1 MTSLLGITLFV
12 LALMLAIFL
21 HEGGHFVTAKL
32 FGMKV
37 ERFFLGFGPTLWSFR
52 RGETEYGIKA
62 LPLGGFCKIA
72 GMSPYESDGNFLE
85 EDRSAKRQRTAGGGE
100 GQAAAAVTAPPEG
113 SGEPRGGAPVGRVG
127 SGEPRGGAPV
137 ETVPAPAEPSRQFRN
152 KPAWQRAIVLAAGSF
167 THFIVAILLTW
178 VVLVAIGI
186 GTGQVNTTIDR
197 TVPLDGGAASPAQ
210 TAGLRAGDKI
220 VAVAGRPVSSFEE
233 LRAALANKGGQRIT
247 IEYEREGE
255 RRSTTVV
262 AASREGRGFL
272 GFQPSEETRR
282 VGVLTALP
290 QSVEL
295 FWDTTV
301 ATVKGLGGFVTGLV
315 DRVTAPEPAQGGG
328 GGGGGGGEV
337 RDGGPI
343 GIVGITRLAGQAV
356 ANNQWAIFI
365 AILIQL
371 NIVVG
376 VFNLLPL
383 PPMDG
388 GYLAFVLWQ
397 VVTRREV
404 DLRKVVPVA
413 ALIVGLLVMLT
424 VGLVWLDITNPVPY
438 PFR

>member
-1 MTSLLGITLFV
+1 MSSLLGIALFV
-12 LALMLAIFL
+12 LALMVAIFL
-21 HEGGHFVTAKL
+21 HEGGHFTTAKL

-37 ERFFLGFGPTLWSFR
+37 ERFFLGFGPTVWSFR

-72 GMSPYESDGNFLE
+72 GMSPYESDANFLE
-85 EDRSAKRQRTAGGGE
+85 EDRSARATA
-100 GQAAAAVTAPPEG
+100 TPTPPE
-113 SGEPRGGAPVGRVG
+113 
-127 SGEPRGGAPV
+127 
-137 ETVPAPAEPSRQFRN
+137 RQFRN
-152 KPAWQRAIVLAAGSF
+152 KPAWQRAIVLAAGSI
-167 THFIVAILLTW
+167 THFLVAILLTW
-178 VVLVAIGI
+178 MVLVAIGI
-186 GTGQVNTTIDR
+186 GTGQATTTIDR
-197 TVPLDGGAASPAQ
+197 TVPLTAGTASPAQ
-210 TAGLRAGDKI
+210 TGGLKAGDRI
-220 VAVAGRPVSSFEE
+220 VAVSGRPVNGFEE
-233 LRAALANKGGQRIT
+233 LRAALSDKGGKRT
-247 IEYEREGE
+247 TLEYVRDGE

-262 AASREGRGFL
+262 AARQDGRGFL
-272 GFQPSEETRR
+272 GFQPTEETRR
-282 VGVLTALP
+282 IGVLAAIP
-290 QSVEL
+290 ESVEL
-295 FWDTTV
+295 FWRTAVD
-301 ATVKGLGGFVTGLV
+301 TVKGLGGFVTGLA
-315 DRVTAPEPAQGGG
+315 DRMSSPQPAPG

-337 RDGGPI
+337 SGGPV

-356 ANNQWAIFI
+356 ANNQWAIFV

>member
-21 HEGGHFVTAKL
+21 HEGGHFATAKL

-85 EDRSAKRQRTAGGGE
+85 EDRSAKRRRSAGDGDEAGG
-100 GQAAAAVTAPPEG
+100 AVAAAVAAPPRPEG
-113 SGEPRGGAPVGRVG
+113 SVEPRGGAPVD
-127 SGEPRGGAPV
+127 PTP
-137 ETVPAPAEPSRQFRN
+137 TDPSRQFRN
-152 KPAWQRAIVLAAGSF
+152 KPAWQRAIVLAAGSL
-167 THFIVAILLTW
+167 THFTVAILLTW

-197 TVPLDGGAASPAQ
+197 TVPLDGGAQSPAQ
-210 TAGLRAGDKI
+210 KAGLQAGDTI
-220 VAVAGRPVSSFEE
+220 VAVAGRPVTSFEE
-233 LRAALANKGGQRIT
+233 LRTALADKGGKPIT
-247 IEYEREGE
+247 VEYVRDGE

-262 AASREGRGFL
+262 AATREGRGFL

-282 VGVLTALP
+282 VGVLAAFP
-290 QSVEL
+290 QSVDL

-301 ATVKGLGGFVTGLV
+301 ATVKGLGGFVTGLA
-315 DRVTAPEPAQGGG
+315 DRVNAPEPAPAG

>member
-21 HEGGHFVTAKL
+21 HEGGHFTTAKL

-37 ERFFLGFGPTLWSFR
+37 ERFFLGFGPTIWSFR

-62 LPLGGFCKIA
+62 FPLGGFCKIA
-72 GMSPYESDGNFLE
+72 GMSPYENDGNFLE
-85 EDRSAKRQRTAGGGE
+85 EDRSANP
-100 GQAAAAVTAPPEG
+100 AATPTPPE
-113 SGEPRGGAPVGRVG
+113 
-127 SGEPRGGAPV
+127 
-137 ETVPAPAEPSRQFRN
+137 RQFRN
-152 KPAWQRAIVLAAGSF
+152 KPAWQRSIVLAAGSI
-167 THFIVAILLTW
+167 THFIVAILLIW
-178 VVLVAIGI
+178 MVLVAIGI
-186 GTGQVNTTIDR
+186 GTGQVTTTIDN
-197 TVPLDGGAASPAQ
+197 TVALDGGQRSPAQ
-210 TAGLRAGDKI
+210 IAGLRSGDQI
-220 VAVAGRPVSSFEE
+220 VAVAGTPVSTFEQ
-233 LRAALANKGGQRIT
+233 LRAVLQSKGDQPIT
-247 IEYEREGE
+247 IEYVRDGE
-255 RRSTTVV
+255 RRSATVTPV
-262 AASREGRGFL
+262 NQNGRGFL

-282 VGVLTALP
+282 IGVLAAIP
-290 QSVEL
+290 ESMKL

-301 ATVKGLGGFVTGLV
+301 ATVKGLGGFVTGLA
-315 DRVTAPEPAQGGG
+315 DRISAPEPAPAGSGSGGG
-328 GGGGGGGEV
+328 GV

>member
-1 MTSLLGITLFV
+1 M
-12 LALMLAIFL
+12 
-21 HEGGHFVTAKL
+21 
-32 FGMKV
+32 
-37 ERFFLGFGPTLWSFR
+37 
-52 RGETEYGIKA
+52 
-62 LPLGGFCKIA
+62 
-72 GMSPYESDGNFLE
+72 
-85 EDRSAKRQRTAGGGE
+85 
-100 GQAAAAVTAPPEG
+100 
-113 SGEPRGGAPVGRVG
+113 
-127 SGEPRGGAPV
+127 
-137 ETVPAPAEPSRQFRN
+137 
-152 KPAWQRAIVLAAGSF
+152 LAAGSI
-167 THFIVAILLTW
+167 THFLVAILLIW
-178 VVLVAIGI
+178 MVLVAIGI
-186 GTGQVNTTIDR
+186 GTGQATTTIDR
-197 TVPLDGGAASPAQ
+197 TVTLSAGTASPAQ
-210 TAGLRAGDKI
+210 DAGLQAGDQI
-220 VAVAGRPVSSFEE
+220 TSVDGNQVATFAE
-233 LRAALANKGGQRIT
+233 LRNALADTGGREIT
-247 IEYEREGE
+247 IEYVRDGE
-255 RRSTTVV
+255 RRSTTAKPV
-262 AASREGRGFL
+262 EQDGRGFL

-282 VGVLTALP
+282 VGVLAALP
-290 QSVEL
+290 ESIKL
-295 FWDTTV
+295 FWRTTV
-301 ATVKGLGGFVTGLV
+301 DTVKGLGGFVTGLA
-315 DRVTAPEPAQGGG
+315 DRMSAPEPAPA
-328 GGGGGGGEV
+328 GGGGGGEV

>member
-21 HEGGHFVTAKL
+21 HEGGHFTTAKL

-37 ERFFLGFGPTLWSFR
+37 ERFFLGFGPTIWSFR
-52 RGETEYGIKA
+52 RGETEYGVKA
-62 LPLGGFCKIA
+62 FPLGGFCKIA
-72 GMSPYESDGNFLE
+72 GMSPYENDGNFLE
-85 EDRSAKRQRTAGGGE
+85 EDRSANP
-100 GQAAAAVTAPPEG
+100 AATPTPPE
-113 SGEPRGGAPVGRVG
+113 
-127 SGEPRGGAPV
+127 
-137 ETVPAPAEPSRQFRN
+137 RQFRN
-152 KPAWQRAIVLAAGSF
+152 KPAWQRAIVLAAGSI
-167 THFIVAILLTW
+167 THFIVAILLIW
-178 VVLVAIGI
+178 MVLVAIGI
-186 GTGQVNTTIDR
+186 GTGQVTTTIDN
-197 TVPLDGGAASPAQ
+197 TVALNGGQRSPAQ
-210 TAGLRAGDKI
+210 IAGLRSGDQI
-220 VAVAGRPVSSFEE
+220 VAVAGTPVSSFEQI
-233 LRAALANKGGQRIT
+233 RAVLQSKGDQRIT
-247 IEYEREGE
+247 IEYVRDGE
-255 RRSTTVV
+255 RRSTAVTPVEEDN
-262 AASREGRGFL
+262 RRFL
-272 GFQPSEETRR
+272 GFSPSEETRR
-282 VGVLTALP
+282 IGVLAAIP
-290 QSVEL
+290 ESIKL

-301 ATVKGLGGFVTGLV
+301 ATVKGLGGFVTGLA
-315 DRVTAPEPAQGGG
+315 DRISPPEPVPGGG
-328 GGGGGGGEV
+328 GGGGGGV
-337 RDGGPI
+337 SDGGPI

-356 ANNQWAIFI
+356 ANNQWAIFV

>member
-1 MTSLLGITLFV
+1 MTSLLGIALFV

-21 HEGGHFVTAKL
+21 HEGGHFTTAKL

-37 ERFFLGFGPTLWSFR
+37 ERFFLGFGPTIWSFR

-72 GMSPYESDGNFLE
+72 GMSPYENDGNFLE
-85 EDRSAKRQRTAGGGE
+85 ADRSANDGATP
-100 GQAAAAVTAPPEG
+100 APPE
-113 SGEPRGGAPVGRVG
+113 
-127 SGEPRGGAPV
+127 
-137 ETVPAPAEPSRQFRN
+137 RQFRN
-152 KPAWQRAIVLAAGSF
+152 KPAWQRSIVLAAGSI
-167 THFIVAILLTW
+167 THFLVAILLTW
-178 VVLVAIGI
+178 MVLVAIGI
-186 GTGQVNTTIDR
+186 GTGQATTTIDR
-197 TVPLDGGAASPAQ
+197 TVPLTVGTASPAQ
-210 TAGLRAGDKI
+210 TGGLEGGDQI
-220 VAVAGRPVSSFEE
+220 VAVAGRPVNSFDE
-233 LRAALANKGGQRIT
+233 LRAALSDKGGKRIT
-247 IEYEREGE
+247 IEYVRDGE

-262 AASREGRGFL
+262 AASQDGRGFL
-272 GFQPSEETRR
+272 GFQPTEETRR
-282 VGVLTALP
+282 IGVLAAIP
-290 QSVEL
+290 ESVEL
-295 FWDTTV
+295 FWRTTV
-301 ATVKGLGGFVTGLV
+301 DTVKGLGGFVTGLA
-315 DRVTAPEPAQGGG
+315 DRMSGPQAAPSGGG
-328 GGGGGGGEV
+328 GGGGAV
-337 RDGGPI
+337 SGGPV

>member
-12 LALMLAIFL
+12 LALMVAIFL
-21 HEGGHFVTAKL
+21 HEGGHFTTAKL

-37 ERFFLGFGPTLWSFR
+37 ERFFLGFGPTIWSFR
-52 RGETEYGIKA
+52 RGETEYGVKA

-72 GMSPYESDGNFLE
+72 GMSPYENDGNFLE
-85 EDRSAKRQRTAGGGE
+85 EDRSADKP
-100 GQAAAAVTAPPEG
+100 AATPTPPE
-113 SGEPRGGAPVGRVG
+113 
-127 SGEPRGGAPV
+127 
-137 ETVPAPAEPSRQFRN
+137 RQFRN
-152 KPAWQRAIVLAAGSF
+152 KPAWQRSIVLAAGSL
-167 THFIVAILLTW
+167 THFLVAILLTW

-186 GTGQVNTTIDR
+186 GTGQATTTIDR
-197 TVPLDGGAASPAQ
+197 TVALNAGTPSPAQ
-210 TAGLRAGDKI
+210 QAGLQAGDRI
-220 VAVAGRPVSSFEE
+220 VAVDGNQVATFEE
-233 LRAALANKGGQRIT
+233 LRAALQAKGGEEIT
-247 IEYEREGE
+247 IEYVRDGRAHRAEV
-255 RRSTTVV
+255 TPVKQQ
-262 AASREGRGFL
+262 GRGFL

-282 VGVLTALP
+282 VGALAAIP
-290 QSVEL
+290 EAVKL

-301 ATVKGLGGFVTGLV
+301 ATVKGLGSFVTGLA
-315 DRVTAPEPAQGGG
+315 DRMSGPQPATP

-337 RDGGPI
+337 GSGGPI

-356 ANNQWAIFI
+356 ANNQWAIFV

>member
-1 MTSLLGITLFV
+1 MISLFGIVLFF

-21 HEGGHFVTAKL
+21 HEGGHFLTAKL

-72 GMSPYESDGNFLE
+72 GMSPHESDGNFLE
-85 EDRSAKRQRTAGGGE
+85 EDRSARRRRTAGDGE
-100 GQAAAAVTAPPEG
+100 VYSGAAGAVAAPPRPG
-113 SGEPRGGAPVGRVG
+113 PTP
-127 SGEPRGGAPV
+127 
-137 ETVPAPAEPSRQFRN
+137 TDPSRHFRN

-167 THFIVAILLTW
+167 THFVVAILLMW

-186 GTGQVNTTIDR
+186 GTGQVTTTIDR

-210 TAGLRAGDKI
+210 TAGLQAGDRI
-220 VAVAGRPVSSFEE
+220 VAVAGREVATFEE
-233 LRAALANKGGQRIT
+233 LRAALVDKGGQRIT
-247 IEYEREGE
+247 IEYVRDGE
-255 RRSTTVV
+255 RRSTTVTP
-262 AASREGRGFL
+262 ARRQGRGFL

-282 VGVLTALP
+282 IGALAAIP
-290 QSVEL
+290 RSVDL

-301 ATVKGLGGFVTGLV
+301 ATVRGLGGFVSGLA
-315 DRVTAPEPAQGGG
+315 DRVNAPQPAP

>member
-12 LALMLAIFL
+12 LALMVAIFL
-21 HEGGHFVTAKL
+21 HEGGHFATAKM

-37 ERFFLGFGPTLWSFR
+37 ERFFLGFGPTIWSFR
-52 RGETEYGIKA
+52 RGETEYGLKA

-72 GMSPYESDGNFLE
+72 GMSPYENDGNFLE
-85 EDRSAKRQRTAGGGE
+85 EDRSAM
-100 GQAAAAVTAPPEG
+100 AAATATPPE
-113 SGEPRGGAPVGRVG
+113 
-127 SGEPRGGAPV
+127 
-137 ETVPAPAEPSRQFRN
+137 RQFRN
-152 KPAWQRAIVLAAGSF
+152 KPAWQRAIVLAAGSV
-167 THFIVAILLTW
+167 THFVVAILLIYL
-178 VVLVAIGI
+178 VLVAIGI
-186 GTGQVNTTIDR
+186 GTGAATTTIER
-197 TVPLDGGAASPAQ
+197 TVPLDSGALSPAQ
-210 TAGLRAGDKI
+210 TGGLQAGDQI
-220 VAVAGRPVSSFEE
+220 VAIAGTPVSTFGE
-233 LRAALANKGGQRIT
+233 LRNALGNKGGERIT
-247 IEYEREGE
+247 IEYIRDGE
-255 RRSTTVV
+255 RRSTTVKAETV
-262 AASREGRGFL
+262 GGRGFL
-272 GFQPSEETRR
+272 GFQPGEETRR
-282 VGVLTALP
+282 VGVLAAIP
-290 QSVEL
+290 ESIKL
-295 FWDTTV
+295 FWRTT
-301 ATVKGLGGFVTGLV
+301 ADTVKGLGGFVTGLA
-315 DRVTAPEPAQGGG
+315 DRISAPEPAPSGA
-328 GGGGGGGEV
+328 GGGGGGEV

>member
-1 MTSLLGITLFV
+1 MTTLLGVTLFV
-12 LALMLAIFL
+12 LALMVAIFL

-62 LPLGGFCKIA
+62 LPVGGFCKIA
-72 GMSPYESDGNFLE
+72 GMSPYDSDYNFLE
-85 EDRSAKRQRTAGGGE
+85 EDRSARRQPGP
-100 GQAAAAVTAPPEG
+100 VAPPL
-113 SGEPRGGAPVGRVG
+113 PPQT
-127 SGEPRGGAPV
+127 P
-137 ETVPAPAEPSRQFRN
+137 PSRQFRN

-167 THFIVAILLTW
+167 THFLVAVVLIW

-186 GTGQVNTTIDR
+186 GTGQVTTTIDR
-197 TVPLDGGAASPAQ
+197 TVATTAAGDPAPARA
-210 TAGLRAGDKI
+210 AGLRSGDRI
-220 VAVAGRPVSSFEE
+220 VAVDGRRVATFDE
-233 LRAALANKGGQRIT
+233 LRAALADKGGKQIT
-247 IEYEREGE
+247 ITYVRDGQEQSR
-255 RRSTTVV
+255 TLV
-262 AASREGRGFL
+262 AASEDGRGFL
-272 GFQPSEETRR
+272 GFRPTEQTRR
-282 VGVLTALP
+282 FGVLAAVP
-290 QSVEL
+290 RSANL
-295 FWDTTV
+295 FWTTTV
-301 ATVKGLGGFVTGLV
+301 DTAKGFGGLVTGIA
-315 DRVTAPEPAQGGG
+315 DRMSAPQPAAGGG
-328 GGGGGGGEV
+328 GGGGGPV
-337 RDGGPI
+337 
-343 GIVGITRLAGQAV
+343 GIVGISRLAGQAV
-356 ANNQWAIFI
+356 ANNQWAIFV

-376 VFNLLPL
+376 LFNLLPL

-388 GYLAFVLWQ
+388 GYLAFVVWQ

>member
-1 MTSLLGITLFV
+1 
-12 LALMLAIFL
+12 
-21 HEGGHFVTAKL
+21 
-32 FGMKV
+32 
-37 ERFFLGFGPTLWSFR
+37 
-52 RGETEYGIKA
+52 
-62 LPLGGFCKIA
+62 
-72 GMSPYESDGNFLE
+72 
-85 EDRSAKRQRTAGGGE
+85 
-100 GQAAAAVTAPPEG
+100 
-113 SGEPRGGAPVGRVG
+113 
-127 SGEPRGGAPV
+127 
-137 ETVPAPAEPSRQFRN
+137 
-152 KPAWQRAIVLAAGSF
+152 VLAAGSI
-167 THFIVAILLTW
+167 THFLVAILLTW
-178 VVLVAIGI
+178 MVLVAIGI
-186 GTGQVNTTIDR
+186 GTGQATTTIDR
-197 TVPLDGGAASPAQ
+197 TVPLAAGCEPGPEGRAAGPATRSWPSPAARS
-210 TAGLRAGDKI
+210 TASTSCGPPWRTRADK
-220 VAVAGRPVSSFEE
+220 
-233 LRAALANKGGQRIT
+233 RIT
-247 IEYEREGE
+247 IEYVRDGQ

-262 AASREGRGFL
+262 AASQNGRGFL
-272 GFQPSEETRR
+272 GFQPTEETRR
-282 VGVLTALP
+282 IGVLAAIP
-290 QSVEL
+290 ESIKL

-301 ATVKGLGGFVTGLV
+301 ATVKGLGGFVTGLA
-315 DRVTAPEPAQGGG
+315 DRMSAPQPAPSGGG
-328 GGGGGGGEV
+328 GGGGGAV
-337 RDGGPI
+337 DGGPI

>member
-21 HEGGHFVTAKL
+21 HEGGHFTTAKL

-37 ERFFLGFGPTLWSFR
+37 ERFFLGFGPTIWSFR

-62 LPLGGFCKIA
+62 FPLGGFCKIA
-72 GMSPYESDGNFLE
+72 GMSPYENDGNFLE
-85 EDRSAKRQRTAGGGE
+85 EDRSADP
-100 GQAAAAVTAPPEG
+100 AATPTPPE
-113 SGEPRGGAPVGRVG
+113 
-127 SGEPRGGAPV
+127 
-137 ETVPAPAEPSRQFRN
+137 RQFRN
-152 KPAWQRAIVLAAGSF
+152 KPAWQRSIVLAAGSI
-167 THFIVAILLTW
+167 THFIVAILLIW
-178 VVLVAIGI
+178 MVLVAIGI
-186 GTGQVNTTIDR
+186 GTGQVTTTIDN
-197 TVPLDGGAASPAQ
+197 TVALDGGQRSPAQ
-210 TAGLRAGDKI
+210 IAGLRSGDQI
-220 VAVAGRPVSSFEE
+220 VAVAGTPVSTFEQ
-233 LRAALANKGGQRIT
+233 LRAVLQSKGDQPIT
-247 IEYEREGE
+247 IEYVRDGE
-255 RRSTTVV
+255 RRSATVTPV
-262 AASREGRGFL
+262 NQNGRGFL

-282 VGVLTALP
+282 IGVLAAIP
-290 QSVEL
+290 ESMKL

-301 ATVKGLGGFVTGLV
+301 ATVKGLGGFVTGLA
-315 DRVTAPEPAQGGG
+315 DRISAPEPAPAGSGSGGG
-328 GGGGGGGEV
+328 GV

>member
-85 EDRSAKRQRTAGGGE
+85 EDRSAKRRRAAGADGGDGGG
-100 GQAAAAVTAPPEG
+100 AVAAPPRPEG
-113 SGEPRGGAPVGRVG
+113 PGAPQPAQPGGALTATE
-127 SGEPRGGAPV
+127 S
-137 ETVPAPAEPSRQFRN
+137 SRQFRN
-152 KPAWQRAIVLAAGSF
+152 KPAWQRSVVLAAGSF
-167 THFIVAILLTW
+167 THFVVAILLTW

-186 GTGQVNTTIDR
+186 GTGQATTTIDR
-197 TVPLDGGAASPAQ
+197 TVPLNQGTPSPAQ
-210 TAGLRAGDKI
+210 TGGLRAGDRI
-220 VAVAGRPVSSFEE
+220 VAVDGREVSTFEE
-233 LRAALANKGGQRIT
+233 LRATLVDKGGQRIT
-247 IEYEREGE
+247 IDYLRDGE
-255 RRSTTVV
+255 RRSTSVV
-262 AASREGRGFL
+262 AARQDGRGFL
-272 GFQPSEETRR
+272 GFSPAEETRR
-282 VGVLTALP
+282 IGVLTAVP
-290 QSVEL
+290 ESVEL

-301 ATVKGLGGFVTGLV
+301 ATVKGLGGFVTGLA
-315 DRVTAPEPAQGGG
+315 DRMNAPEPAPG

>member
-1 MTSLLGITLFV
+1 
-12 LALMLAIFL
+12 
-21 HEGGHFVTAKL
+21 
-32 FGMKV
+32 MKV
-37 ERFFLGFGPTLWSFR
+37 ERFFLGFGPTVWSFR
-52 RGETEYGIKA
+52 RGETEYGVKA

-85 EDRSAKRQRTAGGGE
+85 EDRSDK
-100 GQAAAAVTAPPEG
+100 
-113 SGEPRGGAPVGRVG
+113 
-127 SGEPRGGAPV
+127 
-137 ETVPAPAEPSRQFRN
+137 PAAEPTPPDRQFRN
-152 KPAWQRAIVLAAGSF
+152 KPAWQRAIVLAAGSI
-167 THFIVAILLTW
+167 THFLVAILLTW

-186 GTGQVNTTIDR
+186 GTGQATTTIDR
-197 TVPLDGGAASPAQ
+197 TVALDGGTRSPAQ
-210 TAGLRAGDKI
+210 IGGLRSGDQI
-220 VAVAGRPVSSFEE
+220 VAIAGQQVGSFDE
-233 LRAALANKGGQRIT
+233 LRDALANKGRQQITVEYIRDGQ
-247 IEYEREGE
+247 
-255 RRSTTVV
+255 RRSTTVR
-262 AASREGRGFL
+262 AAEQQGHGFL
-272 GFQPSEETRR
+272 GFQPAEETRR
-282 VGVLTALP
+282 IGVLAAVP
-290 QSVEL
+290 ESVNL

-301 ATVKGLGGFVTGLV
+301 ATVQGLGSFVTGLA
-315 DRVTAPEPAQGGG
+315 DRMSAPEAAPA

-337 RDGGPI
+337 GGGGPI

-356 ANNQWAIFI
+356 ANNQWAIFV

>member
-21 HEGGHFVTAKL
+21 HEGGHFATAKF

-37 ERFFLGFGPTLWSFR
+37 ERFFLGFGPTIWSFR

-62 LPLGGFCKIA
+62 FPLGGFCKIA
-72 GMSPYESDGNFLE
+72 GMSPYENDGNFLE
-85 EDRSAKRQRTAGGGE
+85 EDRSANKP
-100 GQAAAAVTAPPEG
+100 AATPTPPE
-113 SGEPRGGAPVGRVG
+113 
-127 SGEPRGGAPV
+127 
-137 ETVPAPAEPSRQFRN
+137 RQFRN

-167 THFIVAILLTW
+167 THFVVAILLIW
-178 VVLVAIGI
+178 MVLVTIGV
-186 GTGQVNTTIDR
+186 GTGQATTTIDR
-197 TVPLDGGAASPAQ
+197 TVPLNAGTPSPAQ
-210 TAGLRAGDKI
+210 TGGLEAGDEI
-220 VAVAGRPVSSFEE
+220 VAVAGTPVESFEQ
-233 LRAALANKGGQRIT
+233 LRAVLQDKGGQSIT
-247 IEYEREGE
+247 IEYVRDGQ
-255 RRSTTVV
+255 RRTATVTPV
-262 AASREGRGFL
+262 EQDGRGFL
-272 GFQPSEETRR
+272 GFQPGEETRR
-282 VGVLTALP
+282 TGVLAALP
-290 QSVEL
+290 ESIQL

-301 ATVKGLGGFVTGLV
+301 ATVKGLGGFVTGLAA
-315 DRVTAPEPAQGGG
+315 RMSTPEPAPV
-328 GGGGGGGEV
+328 GGGGGGEV
-337 RDGGPI
+337 GNGGGPI

>member
-1 MTSLLGITLFV
+1 MTSLLGIALFV

-21 HEGGHFVTAKL
+21 HEGGHFTTAKL

-37 ERFFLGFGPTLWSFR
+37 ERFFLGFGPTIWSFR

-72 GMSPYESDGNFLE
+72 GMSPYENDGNFLE
-85 EDRSAKRQRTAGGGE
+85 ADRSANDGATP
-100 GQAAAAVTAPPEG
+100 APPE
-113 SGEPRGGAPVGRVG
+113 
-127 SGEPRGGAPV
+127 
-137 ETVPAPAEPSRQFRN
+137 RQFRN
-152 KPAWQRAIVLAAGSF
+152 KPAWQRSIVLAAGSI
-167 THFIVAILLTW
+167 THFLVAILLTW
-178 VVLVAIGI
+178 MVLVAIGI
-186 GTGQVNTTIDR
+186 GTGQATTTIDR
-197 TVPLDGGAASPAQ
+197 TVPLTAGAASPAQ
-210 TAGLRAGDKI
+210 TGGLEGGDQI
-220 VAVAGRPVSSFEE
+220 VAVAGRPVNSFDE
-233 LRAALANKGGQRIT
+233 LRAALSDKGGKRIT
-247 IEYEREGE
+247 IEYVRDGE

-262 AASREGRGFL
+262 AASQDGRGFL
-272 GFQPSEETRR
+272 GFQPTEETRR
-282 VGVLTALP
+282 IGVLAAIP
-290 QSVEL
+290 ESVEL
-295 FWDTTV
+295 FWRTTV
-301 ATVKGLGGFVTGLV
+301 DTVKGLGGFVTGLA
-315 DRVTAPEPAQGGG
+315 DRMSGPQAAPSGGG
-328 GGGGGGGEV
+328 GGGGAV
-337 RDGGPI
+337 SGGPV

>member
-21 HEGGHFVTAKL
+21 HEGGHFATAKF

-37 ERFFLGFGPTLWSFR
+37 ERFFLGFGPTIWSFR
-52 RGETEYGIKA
+52 KGETEYGIKA
-62 LPLGGFCKIA
+62 FPLGGFCKIA
-72 GMSPYESDGNFLE
+72 GMSPYENDGNFLE
-85 EDRSAKRQRTAGGGE
+85 DDRSANKP
-100 GQAAAAVTAPPEG
+100 AATPTPPE
-113 SGEPRGGAPVGRVG
+113 
-127 SGEPRGGAPV
+127 
-137 ETVPAPAEPSRQFRN
+137 RQFRN

-167 THFIVAILLTW
+167 THFIVAILLIW
-178 VVLVAIGI
+178 MVLVTIGV
-186 GTGQVNTTIDR
+186 GTGQATTTIDR
-197 TVPLDGGAASPAQ
+197 TVPLNAGTPSPAQ
-210 TAGLRAGDKI
+210 TGGLEAGDEI
-220 VAVAGRPVSSFEE
+220 VAVAGTPVESFEQ
-233 LRAALANKGGQRIT
+233 LRAVLQDKGGQSIT
-247 IEYEREGE
+247 IEYVRDGQ
-255 RRSTTVV
+255 RRTATVTPV
-262 AASREGRGFL
+262 EQDGRGFL
-272 GFQPSEETRR
+272 GFQPGEETRR
-282 VGVLTALP
+282 TGVLAALP
-290 QSVEL
+290 ESIQL

-301 ATVKGLGGFVTGLV
+301 ATVKGLGGFVTGLA
-315 DRVTAPEPAQGGG
+315 DRISAPEPVPAGA
-328 GGGGGGGEV
+328 GGGGGEV
-337 RDGGPI
+337 SDGGGPI

>member
-1 MTSLLGITLFV
+1 MTTLLGVALFV
-12 LALMLAIFL
+12 LALMVAIFL
-21 HEGGHFVTAKL
+21 HEGGHFATAKL

-37 ERFFLGFGPTLWSFR
+37 ERFFLGFGPTIWSFR

-72 GMSPYESDGNFLE
+72 GMSPYESDSNFLE
-85 EDRSAKRQRTAGGGE
+85 EDRAARRRAARAGGDDGS
-100 GQAAAAVTAPPEG
+100 GGVAAPPRPE
-113 SGEPRGGAPVGRVG
+113 
-127 SGEPRGGAPV
+127 
-137 ETVPAPAEPSRQFRN
+137 ETDPSRMFRN

-167 THFIVAILLTW
+167 THFVVALVLIW

-186 GTGQVNTTIDR
+186 GTGQATTTIQR
-197 TVPLDGGAASPAQ
+197 TVPTTQSGASAPAQ
-210 TAGLRAGDKI
+210 AAGLRSGDRI
-220 VAVAGRPVSSFEE
+220 VAIDGRRVGSFEE
-233 LRAALANKGGQRIT
+233 LRAALADKGGDQIT
-247 IEYEREGE
+247 VTYVRDGQEHE
-255 RRSTTVV
+255 TTLV
-262 AASREGRGFL
+262 AADENGRGFL
-272 GFQPSEETRR
+272 GFQPTEQTRR
-282 VGVLTALP
+282 VGALAALP
-290 QSVEL
+290 QAADL

-301 ATVKGLGGFVTGLV
+301 ATVKGLGGLV
-315 DRVTAPEPAQGGG
+315 SGIADRVSAPQPAPGAGGG
-328 GGGGGGGEV
+328 GGGDGT
-337 RDGGPI
+337 GGPI

-356 ANNQWAIFI
+356 ASNQWAIFV

-388 GYLAFVLWQ
+388 GYLAFLGWQ

-424 VGLVWLDITNPVPY
+424 VGLVWLDITNPVPD

>member
-1 MTSLLGITLFV
+1 MTSALGITLFV

-21 HEGGHFVTAKL
+21 HEGGHFTTAKL

-37 ERFFLGFGPTLWSFR
+37 ERFFLGFGPTIWSFR
-52 RGETEYGIKA
+52 RGETEYGVKA
-62 LPLGGFCKIA
+62 FPLGGFCKIA
-72 GMSPYESDGNFLE
+72 GMSPYENDGNFLE
-85 EDRSAKRQRTAGGGE
+85 EDRSANP
-100 GQAAAAVTAPPEG
+100 AATSTPPE
-113 SGEPRGGAPVGRVG
+113 
-127 SGEPRGGAPV
+127 
-137 ETVPAPAEPSRQFRN
+137 RQFRN
-152 KPAWQRAIVLAAGSF
+152 KPAWQRAIVLAAGSI
-167 THFIVAILLTW
+167 THFIVAILLIW
-178 VVLVAIGI
+178 MVLVAIGI
-186 GTGQVNTTIDR
+186 GTGQVTTTIDN
-197 TVPLDGGAASPAQ
+197 TVALKNGQRSPAQ
-210 TAGLRAGDKI
+210 IGGLRSGDQI
-220 VAVAGRPVSSFEE
+220 VAVAGTPVSTVEQS
-233 LRAALANKGGQRIT
+233 RAVLQDKGDQRIT
-247 IEYEREGE
+247 IEYVRDGE
-255 RRSTTVV
+255 RRSTAVTPV
-262 AASREGRGFL
+262 EQDGRRFL
-272 GFQPSEETRR
+272 GFSPSEETRR
-282 VGVLTALP
+282 IGVLAAIP
-290 QSVEL
+290 ESMKL

-301 ATVKGLGGFVTGLV
+301 ATVKGLGGFVTGLA
-315 DRVTAPEPAQGGG
+315 DRISAPEQAPAGS
-328 GGGGGGGEV
+328 GGGGGEV
-337 RDGGPI
+337 SDGGPI

>member
-72 GMSPYESDGNFLE
+72 GMSPYESDSNFLE
-85 EDRSAKRQRTAGGGE
+85 EDRSAKQRAARAGDGE
-100 GQAAAAVTAPPEG
+100 ADAVEVGAVAAPPR
-113 SGEPRGGAPVGRVG
+113 PDPT
-127 SGEPRGGAPV
+127 P
-137 ETVPAPAEPSRQFRN
+137 TDPSRHFRN

-167 THFIVAILLTW
+167 THFVVAILLIW
-178 VVLVAIGI
+178 MVLVAIGI
-186 GTGQVNTTIDR
+186 STGRVTTTIDR
-197 TVPLDGGAASPAQ
+197 TVPLNQGTPSPAQ
-210 TAGLRAGDKI
+210 TGGLEAGDEL
-220 VAVAGRPVSSFEE
+220 VAVAGRQVASFEE
-233 LRAALANKGGQRIT
+233 LRAALADKGGQRVT
-247 IEYEREGE
+247 IDYLRDGE
-255 RRSTTVV
+255 RRSTSVVV
-262 AASREGRGFL
+262 ATQDGRGFL
-272 GFQPSEETRR
+272 GFQPAEETRR
-282 VGVLTALP
+282 LNVLAAVP
-290 QSVEL
+290 ESVDL

-301 ATVKGLGGFVTGLV
+301 ATVKGLGGFVAGLA
-315 DRVTAPEPAQGGG
+315 DRVNPPEPAPGA
-328 GGGGGGGEV
+328 GGGGGGEV
-337 RDGGPI
+337 RDSGPI

-388 GYLAFVLWQ
+388 GYLAFVAWQ

>member
-21 HEGGHFVTAKL
+21 HEGGHFTTAKL

-37 ERFFLGFGPTLWSFR
+37 ERFFLGFGPTIWSFR

-62 LPLGGFCKIA
+62 FPLGGFCKIA
-72 GMSPYESDGNFLE
+72 GMSPYENDGNFLE
-85 EDRSAKRQRTAGGGE
+85 EDRSADP
-100 GQAAAAVTAPPEG
+100 AATPTPPE
-113 SGEPRGGAPVGRVG
+113 
-127 SGEPRGGAPV
+127 
-137 ETVPAPAEPSRQFRN
+137 RQFRN
-152 KPAWQRAIVLAAGSF
+152 KPAWQRSIVLAAGSI
-167 THFIVAILLTW
+167 THFIVAILLIW
-178 VVLVAIGI
+178 MVLVAIGI
-186 GTGQVNTTIDR
+186 GTGQVTTTIDN
-197 TVPLDGGAASPAQ
+197 TVALDGGQRSPAQ
-210 TAGLRAGDKI
+210 IAGLRSGDQI
-220 VAVAGRPVSSFEE
+220 VAVAGTPVSTFEQ
-233 LRAALANKGGQRIT
+233 LRAVLQSKGDQPIT
-247 IEYEREGE
+247 IEYVCDGE
-255 RRSTTVV
+255 RRSATVTPV
-262 AASREGRGFL
+262 NQNGRGFL

-282 VGVLTALP
+282 IGVLAAIP
-290 QSVEL
+290 ESMKL

-301 ATVKGLGGFVTGLV
+301 ATVKGLGGFVTGLA
-315 DRVTAPEPAQGGG
+315 DRISAPEPAPAGSGSGGG
-328 GGGGGGGEV
+328 GV

>member
-21 HEGGHFVTAKL
+21 HEGGHFTTAKL

-37 ERFFLGFGPTLWSFR
+37 ERFFLGFGPTIWSFR

-62 LPLGGFCKIA
+62 FPLGGFCKIA
-72 GMSPYESDGNFLE
+72 GMSPYENDGNFLE
-85 EDRSAKRQRTAGGGE
+85 EDRSADP
-100 GQAAAAVTAPPEG
+100 AATPTPPE
-113 SGEPRGGAPVGRVG
+113 
-127 SGEPRGGAPV
+127 
-137 ETVPAPAEPSRQFRN
+137 RQFRN
-152 KPAWQRAIVLAAGSF
+152 KPAWQRSIVLAAGSI
-167 THFIVAILLTW
+167 THFIVAILLIW
-178 VVLVAIGI
+178 MVLVAIGI
-186 GTGQVNTTIDR
+186 GTGQVTTTIDN
-197 TVPLDGGAASPAQ
+197 TVALDGGQRSPAQ
-210 TAGLRAGDKI
+210 VAGLRSGDQI
-220 VAVAGRPVSSFEE
+220 VAVAGTPVSTFEQ
-233 LRAALANKGGQRIT
+233 LRAVLQSKGDQRIT
-247 IEYEREGE
+247 IEYVRDGE
-255 RRSTTVV
+255 RRSTRVTPVNQN
-262 AASREGRGFL
+262 GRGFL

-282 VGVLTALP
+282 IGVLAAIP
-290 QSVEL
+290 ESMKL

-301 ATVKGLGGFVTGLV
+301 ATVKGLGGFVTGLA
-315 DRVTAPEPAQGGG
+315 DRISAPEPAPAGSGGG
-328 GGGGGGGEV
+328 GGGV

>member
-1 MTSLLGITLFV
+1 MTTLLGVTLFV
-12 LALMLAIFL
+12 LALMVAIFL

-72 GMSPYESDGNFLE
+72 GMSPYESDSNFLE
-85 EDRSAKRQRTAGGGE
+85 EDRSAKVRRQPGP
-100 GQAAAAVTAPPEG
+100 VAPPL
-113 SGEPRGGAPVGRVG
+113 PPQT
-127 SGEPRGGAPV
+127 P
-137 ETVPAPAEPSRQFRN
+137 PSRQFRN

-167 THFIVAILLTW
+167 THFLVAVVLIW
-178 VVLVAIGI
+178 VVLVTVGL
-186 GTGQVNTTIDR
+186 GTGQATTTIR
-197 TVPLDGGAASPAQ
+197 QTVATTTAGDPAPAQ
-210 TAGLRAGDKI
+210 KAGLRAGDQI
-220 VAVAGRPVSSFEE
+220 VAVDGRRVATFEE
-233 LRAALANKGGQRIT
+233 LRAALADKGGKQIEIT
-247 IEYEREGE
+247 FVRDGQEQSRTLE
-255 RRSTTVV
+255 
-262 AASREGRGFL
+262 AATENNHGFL
-272 GFQPSEETRR
+272 GFRPTEQTRR
-282 VGVLTALP
+282 FGVLAAVP
-290 QSVEL
+290 QSVNL

-301 ATVKGLGGFVTGLV
+301 ATVKGFGGLV
-315 DRVTAPEPAQGGG
+315 SGIANRVSAPQPAPGAGGG
-328 GGGGGGGEV
+328 GGGQ
-337 RDGGPI
+337 DGPI
-343 GIVGITRLAGQAV
+343 GIVNISRWAGQAV
-356 ANNQWAIFI
+356 ANNQWSVFVAL
-365 AILIQL
+365 LIQL

-388 GYLAFVLWQ
+388 GYLAFVVWQ
-397 VVTRREV
+397 AVTRREV

>member
-21 HEGGHFVTAKL
+21 HEGGHFTTAKL

-37 ERFFLGFGPTLWSFR
+37 ERFFLGFGPTIWSFR

-62 LPLGGFCKIA
+62 FPLGGFCKIA
-72 GMSPYESDGNFLE
+72 GMSPYENDGNFLE
-85 EDRSAKRQRTAGGGE
+85 EDRSANP
-100 GQAAAAVTAPPEG
+100 AATPTPPE
-113 SGEPRGGAPVGRVG
+113 
-127 SGEPRGGAPV
+127 
-137 ETVPAPAEPSRQFRN
+137 RQFRN
-152 KPAWQRAIVLAAGSF
+152 KPAWQRSIVLAAGSI
-167 THFIVAILLTW
+167 THFIVAILLIW
-178 VVLVAIGI
+178 MVLVAIGI
-186 GTGQVNTTIDR
+186 GTGQVTTTIDN
-197 TVPLDGGAASPAQ
+197 TVSLNGGQRSPAQ
-210 TAGLRAGDKI
+210 IAGLKSGDQI
-220 VAVAGRPVSSFEE
+220 VAVDGTPVSTFEQ
-233 LRAALANKGGQRIT
+233 LRAVLQDKGDQTIT
-247 IEYEREGE
+247 IEYVRDGE
-255 RRSTTVV
+255 RRSTSATPVKQD
-262 AASREGRGFL
+262 GRGFL

-282 VGVLTALP
+282 IGVLAAIPESTK
-290 QSVEL
+290 L

-301 ATVKGLGGFVTGLV
+301 ATVKGLGGFVTGLA
-315 DRVTAPEPAQGGG
+315 DRINAPEPVPG

>member
-21 HEGGHFVTAKL
+21 HEGGHFTTAKM

-37 ERFFLGFGPTLWSFR
+37 ERFFLGFGPTVWSFR
-52 RGETEYGIKA
+52 RGETEYGVKA

-72 GMSPYESDGNFLE
+72 GMSPYENDGNFLE
-85 EDRSAKRQRTAGGGE
+85 EDRSAGKP
-100 GQAAAAVTAPPEG
+100 AAEPAPPE
-113 SGEPRGGAPVGRVG
+113 
-127 SGEPRGGAPV
+127 
-137 ETVPAPAEPSRQFRN
+137 RQFRN
-152 KPAWQRAIVLAAGSF
+152 KPAWQRSVVLAAGSI
-167 THFIVAILLTW
+167 THFLVAILLTW

-186 GTGQVNTTIDR
+186 GTGQATTTIER
-197 TVPLDGGAASPAQ
+197 TVALDNGTRSPAQ
-210 TAGLRAGDKI
+210 IGELRSGDQI
-220 VAVAGRPVSSFEE
+220 VAIAGQQVHSFDE
-233 LRAALANKGGQRIT
+233 LRTALRDKGGTDIT
-247 IEYEREGE
+247 IEYIRDGE
-255 RRSTTVV
+255 RRSTTVK
-262 AASREGRGFL
+262 AAKQGDHGFL
-272 GFQPSEETRR
+272 GFQPAEETRR
-282 VGVLTALP
+282 IGPLAAVP
-290 QSVEL
+290 ESVNL

-301 ATVKGLGGFVTGLV
+301 ATVKGLGGFVTGLA
-315 DRVTAPEPAQGGG
+315 DRMRAPETAPT

-337 RDGGPI
+337 GGGPI

-356 ANNQWAIFI
+356 ANNQWAVFI

-388 GYLAFVLWQ
+388 GYLAFVVWQ

>member
-1 MTSLLGITLFV
+1 
-12 LALMLAIFL
+12 MLAIFL
-21 HEGGHFVTAKL
+21 HEGGHFATAKL

-37 ERFFLGFGPTLWSFR
+37 ERFFLGFGPTVWSFR
-52 RGETEYGIKA
+52 RGETEYGVKA

-72 GMSPYESDGNFLE
+72 GMSPYENDGNFLE
-85 EDRSAKRQRTAGGGE
+85 EDRSANKP
-100 GQAAAAVTAPPEG
+100 AATPTPPE
-113 SGEPRGGAPVGRVG
+113 
-127 SGEPRGGAPV
+127 
-137 ETVPAPAEPSRQFRN
+137 RQFRN
-152 KPAWQRAIVLAAGSF
+152 KPAWQRAIVLAAGSI
-167 THFIVAILLTW
+167 THFVVAILLIYM
-178 VVLVAIGI
+178 VLVALGI
-186 GTGQVNTTIDR
+186 GTGQATTTVER
-197 TVPLDGGAASPAQ
+197 TVPLDSGARSPAQ
-210 TAGLRAGDKI
+210 TGGLQAGDEI
-220 VAVAGRPVSSFEE
+220 VAVAGAPVSTFDQLRDA
-233 LRAALANKGGQRIT
+233 LRARGGERIT
-247 IEYEREGE
+247 VEYVRDGE
-255 RRSTTVV
+255 RRSTTVTAETV
-262 AASREGRGFL
+262 DGRGFL
-272 GFQPSEETRR
+272 GFQPAEETRR
-282 VGVLTALP
+282 VGVLAAIP
-290 QSVEL
+290 ESVRL

-301 ATVKGLGGFVTGLV
+301 ATVKGLGGFVTGLA
-315 DRVTAPEPAQGGG
+315 DRMSTPEPAPA

-343 GIVGITRLAGQAV
+343 VIVGITRLAGQAV

>member
-21 HEGGHFVTAKL
+21 HEGGHFATAKF

-37 ERFFLGFGPTLWSFR
+37 ERFFLGFGPTIWSFR
-52 RGETEYGIKA
+52 KGETEYGIKA
-62 LPLGGFCKIA
+62 FPLGGFCKIA
-72 GMSPYESDGNFLE
+72 GMSPYENDGNFLE
-85 EDRSAKRQRTAGGGE
+85 EDRSADKP
-100 GQAAAAVTAPPEG
+100 AATPTPPE
-113 SGEPRGGAPVGRVG
+113 
-127 SGEPRGGAPV
+127 
-137 ETVPAPAEPSRQFRN
+137 RQFRN

-167 THFIVAILLTW
+167 THFIVAILLIW
-178 VVLVAIGI
+178 MVLVTIGV
-186 GTGQVNTTIDR
+186 GTGQATTTIDR
-197 TVPLDGGAASPAQ
+197 TVPLNAGTPSPAQ
-210 TAGLRAGDKI
+210 TGGLEAGDEI
-220 VAVAGRPVSSFEE
+220 VAVAGTPVESFEQ
-233 LRAALANKGGQRIT
+233 LRAVLQDKGGQSIT
-247 IEYEREGE
+247 IEYVRDGQ
-255 RRSTTVV
+255 RRTATVTPV
-262 AASREGRGFL
+262 EQDGRGFL
-272 GFQPSEETRR
+272 GFQPGEETRR
-282 VGVLTALP
+282 TGVLAALP
-290 QSVEL
+290 ESIQL

-301 ATVKGLGGFVTGLV
+301 ATVKGLGGFVTGLA
-315 DRVTAPEPAQGGG
+315 DRISAPEPVPAGA
-328 GGGGGGGEV
+328 GGGGGEV
-337 RDGGPI
+337 SDGGGPI

>member
-1 MTSLLGITLFV
+1 MTSLLGIALFV

-21 HEGGHFVTAKL
+21 HEGGHFTTAKL

-37 ERFFLGFGPTLWSFR
+37 ERFFLGFGPTIWSFR
-52 RGETEYGIKA
+52 RGETEYGVKA
-62 LPLGGFCKIA
+62 FPLGGFCKIA
-72 GMSPYESDGNFLE
+72 GMSPYENDGNFLE
-85 EDRSAKRQRTAGGGE
+85 EDRSANDGATP
-100 GQAAAAVTAPPEG
+100 APPE
-113 SGEPRGGAPVGRVG
+113 
-127 SGEPRGGAPV
+127 
-137 ETVPAPAEPSRQFRN
+137 RQFRN
-152 KPAWQRAIVLAAGSF
+152 KPAWQRSIVLAAGSI
-167 THFIVAILLTW
+167 THFLVAILLTW
-178 VVLVAIGI
+178 MVLVAIGI
-186 GTGQVNTTIDR
+186 GTGQATTTIDR
-197 TVPLDGGAASPAQ
+197 TVPLTVGAASPAQ
-210 TAGLRAGDKI
+210 TGGLEGGDQI
-220 VAVAGRPVSSFEE
+220 VAVAGRPVNSFDE
-233 LRAALANKGGQRIT
+233 LRAALSDKGGKRIT
-247 IEYEREGE
+247 IEYVRDGE

-262 AASREGRGFL
+262 AASQDGRGFL
-272 GFQPSEETRR
+272 GFQPTEETRR
-282 VGVLTALP
+282 IGVLAAIP
-290 QSVEL
+290 ESVEL
-295 FWDTTV
+295 FWRTTV
-301 ATVKGLGGFVTGLV
+301 DTVKGLGGFVTGLA
-315 DRVTAPEPAQGGG
+315 DRMSGPQAAPSGGG
-328 GGGGGGGEV
+328 GGGAV
-337 RDGGPI
+337 SGGPV

>member
-21 HEGGHFVTAKL
+21 HEGGHFATAKF

-37 ERFFLGFGPTLWSFR
+37 ERFFLGFGPTIWSFR
-52 RGETEYGIKA
+52 KGETEYGIKA
-62 LPLGGFCKIA
+62 FPLGGFCKIA
-72 GMSPYESDGNFLE
+72 GMSPYENDGNFLE
-85 EDRSAKRQRTAGGGE
+85 DDRSANKP
-100 GQAAAAVTAPPEG
+100 AATPTPPE
-113 SGEPRGGAPVGRVG
+113 
-127 SGEPRGGAPV
+127 
-137 ETVPAPAEPSRQFRN
+137 RQFRN

-167 THFIVAILLTW
+167 THFIVAILLIW
-178 VVLVAIGI
+178 MVLVTIGV
-186 GTGQVNTTIDR
+186 GTGQATTTIDR
-197 TVPLDGGAASPAQ
+197 TVPLNAGTPSPAQ
-210 TAGLRAGDKI
+210 TGGLEAGDEI
-220 VAVAGRPVSSFEE
+220 VAVAGTPVESFEQ
-233 LRAALANKGGQRIT
+233 LRAVLQDKGGQSIT
-247 IEYEREGE
+247 IEYVRDGQ
-255 RRSTTVV
+255 RRTATVTPV
-262 AASREGRGFL
+262 EQDGRGFL
-272 GFQPSEETRR
+272 GFQPGEETRR
-282 VGVLTALP
+282 TGVLAALP
-290 QSVEL
+290 ESVQL

-301 ATVKGLGGFVTGLV
+301 ATVKGLGGFVTGLA
-315 DRVTAPEPAQGGG
+315 DRISAPEPVPAGA
-328 GGGGGGGEV
+328 GGGGGEV
-337 RDGGPI
+337 SDGGGPI

>member
-1 MTSLLGITLFV
+1 MTSLLGIALFV

-21 HEGGHFVTAKL
+21 HEGGHFTTAKL

-37 ERFFLGFGPTLWSFR
+37 ERFFLGFGPTIWSFR

-72 GMSPYESDGNFLE
+72 GMSPYENDGNFLK
-85 EDRSAKRQRTAGGGE
+85 DGATP
-100 GQAAAAVTAPPEG
+100 TPPE
-113 SGEPRGGAPVGRVG
+113 
-127 SGEPRGGAPV
+127 
-137 ETVPAPAEPSRQFRN
+137 RQFRN
-152 KPAWQRAIVLAAGSF
+152 KPAWQRSIVLAAGSI
-167 THFIVAILLTW
+167 THFLVAILLTW
-178 VVLVAIGI
+178 MVLVAIGI
-186 GTGQVNTTIDR
+186 GTGQATTTIDR
-197 TVPLDGGAASPAQ
+197 TVPLTAGAASPAQ
-210 TAGLRAGDKI
+210 TGGLEGGDQI
-220 VAVAGRPVSSFEE
+220 VAVAGRPVNSFDE
-233 LRAALANKGGQRIT
+233 LRAALSDKGGKRIT
-247 IEYEREGE
+247 IEYVRDGE

-262 AASREGRGFL
+262 AASQDGRGFL
-272 GFQPSEETRR
+272 GFQPTEETRR
-282 VGVLTALP
+282 IGVLAAIP
-290 QSVEL
+290 ESVEL
-295 FWDTTV
+295 FWRTTV
-301 ATVKGLGGFVTGLV
+301 DTVKGLGSFVTGLAA
-315 DRVTAPEPAQGGG
+315 RMSGPQAAPS

-337 RDGGPI
+337 SGGPV